1 MQTDLFLE
9 IINFANLF
17 FSCRYMR
24 TWFWLDF
31 ISSIPFDYILS
42 SATGDSDGI
51 AVKGASRALKF
62 LRLAKLLSLLKLL
75 RISRI
80 LRYIKQCEEVI
91 EIWVFCL
98 C

>member
-1 MQTDLFLE
+1 
-9 IINFANLF
+9 
-17 FSCRYMR
+17 MR

-80 LRYIKQCEEVI
+80 LRYIKQCEEVT
-91 EIWVFCL
+91 EF
-98 C
+98 